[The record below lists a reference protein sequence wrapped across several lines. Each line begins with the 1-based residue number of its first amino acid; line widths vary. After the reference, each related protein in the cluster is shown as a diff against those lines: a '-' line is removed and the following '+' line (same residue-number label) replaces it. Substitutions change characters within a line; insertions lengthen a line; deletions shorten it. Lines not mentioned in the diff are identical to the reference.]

1 MVPNRTWQQFLNAK
15 ENTSLTLNEA
25 KRKYAD
31 ERKRWQAEQDFIN
44 SGLFMKGL

>member
-31 ERKRWQAEQDFIN
+31 ERKRWQMEQDFIN
-44 SGLFMKGL
+44 SGLFMKGI